1 MTEWYVIHRESN
13 RIVNCITTHENDPTK
28 ITDSFSRLFPRWEL
42 DDYRIDSNP
51 PLSMLEKYR
60 YWNERP

>member
-1 MTEWYVIHRESN
+1 MTEWYVIRKNSN
-13 RIVNCITTHENDPTK
+13 TIINCITTKENDPDK
-28 ITDSFSRLFPRWEL
+28 LLERFPQWPPN
-42 DDYRIDSNP
+42 DYRLDSNP